1 WIYACAKQLMDRVI
15 WGYGMEGLRFTLF
28 RPFNWIGPGL
38 DSIYTPKEG
47 SSRVVTQFLGHI
59 VRGEPINLV
68 DGGSQKRA
76 FTYIDDGI
84 DALMRIITNEGDVAN
99 GKIYNV
105 GNPKNNYSVK
115 ELATMMLAIAK
126 KIPEYAVTAGQVQL
140 IETTSK
146 SYYGAGYQDVQNRVP
161 AIENTMTE
169 LGWKPTI
176 AMNDALSKI
185 FEAYRHDVDKARHL
199 VE

>member
-1 WIYACAKQLMDRVI
+1 MDRVI

-68 DGGSQKRA
+68 DGGEQKRA

-84 DALMRIITNEGDVAN
+84 DALMRIIANKDDIAN
-99 GKIYNV
+99 GKIYNI
-105 GNPKNNYSVK
+105 GNPSNNFSVRD
-115 ELATMMLAIAK
+115 LANQMLAIARS
-126 KIPEYAVTAGQVQL
+126 IPEYAKTADQVK
-140 IETTSK
+140 IVETTSGA
-146 SYYGAGYQDVQNRVP
+146 YYGVGYQDVQNRVP
-161 AIENTMTE
+161 AIANTMSE
-169 LGWKPTI
+169 LGWKPSIT
-176 AMNDALSKI
+176 MGDALKHI
-185 FEAYRHDVDKARHL
+185 FEAYRNDVEKARHL
-199 VE
+199 MDHE